1 MEKEFLESLG
11 LNEETVAAILERHG
25 QVVSAHQEDMAR
37 LRFDT
42 QVEKAVNAAGG
53 RNLTAIRALLDE
65 QALQTAEDTENAITQ
80 AVKDV
85 KKQCAYLFE
94 NPMPPAYAVFTGTR
108 QNTPADEPK
117 SLADALREKFKKKS

>member
-25 QVVSAHQEDMAR
+25 QVVQAHRENLAQ
-37 LRFDT
+37 LRFET
-42 QVEKAVNAAGG
+42 AVEKAVTAAGG

-65 QALQTAEDTENAITQ
+65 QALQTAEDTENAIAQ
-80 AVKDV
+80 AVKDI

-94 NPMPPAYAVFTGTR
+94 SPMPPAYAPLTGTR
-108 QNTPADEPK
+108 QDLSADEPK
-117 SLADALREKFKKKS
+117 SLADALREKFKKK